1 MHKNHQTEEQKK
13 KKFLILLVATL
24 LLATGANAA
33 FEKVNTYE
41 NNFSDV
47 SENNWFYENVKYA
60 NVNGL
65 FGGTS
70 ENTFSPNEELT
81 RAMLVTVL
89 YRAEGEPETDKAS
102 KFKDVLKGSYYEDA
116 VSWAQE
122 NGIISGVSEDEFAPD
137 SKITREQI
145 ATIMYRYA
153 VYKGVE
159 AVNLEENLG
168 FKDAG
173 DISEYA
179 VSAMNWIAGQ
189 EIIKGYEDNTVK
201 PKNNATRAEATTLI
215 QRFLEKV
222 KSIEKN

>member
-1 MHKNHQTEEQKK
+1 M
-13 KKFLILLVATL
+13 
-24 LLATGANAA
+24 
-33 FEKVNTYE
+33 
-41 NNFSDV
+41 
-47 SENNWFYENVKYA
+47 
-60 NVNGL
+60 
-65 FGGTS
+65 
-70 ENTFSPNEELT
+70 FSPGQLKKAFITYAWYWQPAHTELYNKKYDPHWE
-81 RAMLVTVL
+81 L
-89 YRAEGEPETDKAS
+89 KAIIDLS
-102 KFKDVLKGSYYEDA
+102 KGSYYEDA

-122 NGIISGVSEDEFAPD
+122 NGIISGVSKDEFAPD
-137 SKITREQI
+137 TKITREQI

-153 VYKGVE
+153 VYKGIE
-159 AVNLEENLG
+159 AVTLEENLG

-201 PKNNATRAEATTLI
+201 PKNNATRAEATALI